1 MAALH
6 NNSPIRKA
14 TMFLTL
20 FAVASILGTAS
31 AFTPSSAT
39 NHAQRTPI
47 TTTTSLSMAPRF
59 DKSTN
64 KWYTDVPEEQAGS
77 SYGPIGSLYRAG
89 PKPFFSRIFNP
100 DTYDQAVLKYMAQDG
115 SCDRK
120 EAQGNMDA
128 FLENPQ
134 DWAYQKVQEQ
144 NGGYKKDYANANMGK
159 KQVFLSTVWGLGV
172 VYFFG
177 NLAYNGIQGGGLS
190 DSFHRTMELLGM
202 DA

>member
-1 MAALH
+1 MVAPR

-20 FAVASILGTAS
+20 LAVASILGSAS
-31 AFTPSSAT
+31 AFAPPSSAT
-39 NHAQRTPI
+39 TNHARRTPPS
-47 TTTTSLSMAPRF
+47 TSLSMAPRF

-64 KWYTDVPEEQAGS
+64 KWYTDVPEERAGS
-77 SYGPIGSLYRAG
+77 SYGPIGTLYRAG
-89 PKPFFSRIFNP
+89 PKPFFSRVIDP

-115 SCDRK
+115 TCDRK

-144 NGGYKKDYANANMGK
+144 NGKYKKDYANANMGK

-172 VYFFG
+172 IYFIG

-190 DSFHRTMELLGM
+190 DSFHRTMELLGV